1 MTLSNRRRA
10 AATAAT
16 LGFVS
21 ATAPAFVE
29 ASFGQFAPQ
38 TAFAFSHKRHP
49 SQPNFRSAGWRAPR
63 SRSAPVISVLDGQ
76 VGVWPRSSSLQAQ
89 KSADGAVN
97 TEISLGGRV
106 LQRLQRIAGVVFFI
120 TLDFRLK
127 AAGIST
133 PIAGMLGVFSLL
145 VVLEASLGASV
156 AGKVFSALEPGYRF
170 LVKWASL
177 FFVPALVKLPL
188 ALVKGD
194 IPFSA
199 VPSLV
204 VLLVLGYLGSFFS
217 CVGIANVFPPA
228 VAVAAPTPSVLVPAA
243 EKPAVVPLLK
253 SPYPRPGAPFKKRW
267 LPAYLAGMA
276 IAVVLAKLGLASQ
289 TTAQAAFML
298 CASLFSFGGG
308 QGAPAQFK
316 ALCHPLFT
324 CIFGSWIAAWLWA
337 VQAGPSVSFLDVL
350 STYGAWP
357 GAGAL
362 LSCMLGPA
370 VGALSLLLYER
381 RKLIRQEMV
390 PIMATSVASAA
401 VSLFGTAA
409 LARALGLPQA
419 LGLASLPRCVTS
431 AIASDMA
438 TSLGANQT
446 LTVAMVVV
454 TGFLGV
460 ALAPTLFGKLN
471 LKSARTRGLAMAA
484 SAHGLGT
491 VSLAES
497 DKEAFPYSAVGFV
510 LVAAASALL
519 VQVPPVRSAL
529 VWILST

>member
-1 MTLSNRRRA
+1 
-10 AATAAT
+10 
-16 LGFVS
+16 
-21 ATAPAFVE
+21 
-29 ASFGQFAPQ
+29 
-38 TAFAFSHKRHP
+38 
-49 SQPNFRSAGWRAPR
+49 
-63 SRSAPVISVLDGQ
+63 
-76 VGVWPRSSSLQAQ
+76 
-89 KSADGAVN
+89 
-97 TEISLGGRV
+97 
-106 LQRLQRIAGVVFFI
+106 
-120 TLDFRLK
+120 
-127 AAGIST
+127 
-133 PIAGMLGVFSLL
+133 
-145 VVLEASLGASV
+145 
-156 AGKVFSALEPGYRF
+156 
-170 LVKWASL
+170 
-177 FFVPALVKLPL
+177 
-188 ALVKGD
+188 
-194 IPFSA
+194 
-199 VPSLV
+199 
-204 VLLVLGYLGSFFS
+204 
-217 CVGIANVFPPA
+217 
-228 VAVAAPTPSVLVPAA
+228 
-243 EKPAVVPLLK
+243 
-253 SPYPRPGAPFKKRW
+253 
-267 LPAYLAGMA
+267 
-276 IAVVLAKLGLASQ
+276 
-289 TTAQAAFML
+289 
-298 CASLFSFGGG
+298 
-308 QGAPAQFK
+308 
-316 ALCHPLFT
+316 
-324 CIFGSWIAAWLWA
+324 
-337 VQAGPSVSFLDVL
+337 VSFLDVL

-419 LGLASLPRCVTS
+419 LGLASLSRCVTS

-497 DKEAFPYSAVGFV
+497 DKEAFPYSAVGF
-510 LVAAASALL
+510 AASALL